1 MLGDQRRTRASSW
14 TERATTFTP
23 PNDLAQLVT
32 LSTSQKAPTTL
43 TLPGKLSVT
52 AAAAPPRVALCDP
65 LREPGPARGP
75 VPAPPQQSPSARPRS
90 CRAPADRP
98 ACPRSPSHCSAGRP
112 GPSPAYRLR
121 SPLGEPHTYHPYV
134 SNPPAMK
141 PPPASRGR
149 GAAPWRSEQRG
160 SSPAGDADGCP
171 AAPVRNAVAAA
182 SASMGLC
189 EAG

>member
-112 GPSPAYRLR
+112 GSVAGVPPEIPAWRTPHL
-121 SPLGEPHTYHPYV
+121 SPLRLK
-134 SNPPAMK
+134 PARDETTACIQGK
-141 PPPASRGR
+141 G
-149 GAAPWRSEQRG
+149 G
-160 SSPAGDADGCP
+160 S
-171 AAPVRNAVAAA
+171 AVAV
-182 SASMGLC
+182 
-189 EAG
+189 